1 MVVMTSL
8 IAATPP
14 RRSAGAMDPVRWFDV
29 GRHGALEARSFTL
42 NLVTPTWFPE
52 ELTVTTELLRL

>member
-1 MVVMTSL
+1 
-8 IAATPP
+8 
-14 RRSAGAMDPVRWFDV
+14 MDPVRWFDV